1 MISAIIMAAG
11 KGTRM
16 NSDQPKVLHKLL
28 GKTMIDYTVDKLK
41 EIGVDNIV
49 AVVGYQRE
57 EIMKHLDNKIDFA
70 IQDPQLGTGHAV
82 SCASQLKDKTGSTLI
97 VNGDCPLITIDT
109 YQKLLTANK
118 QYPLVVLTTLMDDAG
133 SYGRVIRNKDDE
145 VIKIVEYKD
154 CNLLEK
160 EVKEINAGIYCV
172 DNQLLW
178 QYLPLLKNNNA
189 QKEYYITDLID
200 LFNSNGLKVGAI
212 IGDQDELQGINN
224 RQQLAQATKWLK
236 NKVNNDLMQQ
246 GVSIVDPDNTYI
258 SADACIGKDSIV
270 YPNVTIEGKCII
282 GERNIIEAGSY
293 LKDVNIANDNV
304 IKSSRI
310 TDSTMGSNNTLG
322 PNSHLRNQCVIENN
336 TRIGNFVEMKN
347 VHFGSGS
354 KCAHLTYVG
363 DANVG
368 ENCNFGCGV
377 VTVNYDGKN
386 KFHTEIGNHVFI
398 GSNVNIIAPVTIS
411 DNVVLAAGSTITE
424 DVAEGDMAIARSRQE
439 VIKGYGKKYLDK

>member
-82 SCASQLKDKTGSTLI
+82 SCAIQLKDKTGSTLI

-154 CNLLEK
+154 CNLEEK

-200 LFNSNGLKVGAI
+200 LFNSNGLKVGAV
-212 IGDQDELQGINN
+212 IGDQDELQGIND

-246 GVSIVDPDNTYI
+246 GVSIVDPDNTFI
-258 SADACIGKDSIV
+258 SADAYIGKDSIV

-293 LKDVNIANDNV
+293 LKDVSIANDNV